1 MRYLL
6 DTNVVCEWAKPRP
19 EPKVVA
25 WFDAV
30 DEDEVFLSVISFAEL
45 RRGVELLPAG
55 QRREDLATWIAGDLS
70 ERFHGR
76 VLDVDR
82 HAAETW
88 GRVMARGQR
97 SGRSLTAMDGFFA
110 ATAESRDLTLV
121 TRNVKDFEGLGVAIL
136 DPWQEP

>member
-1 MRYLL
+1 LRYLL
-6 DTNVVCEWAKPRP
+6 DTNVVSEWAKPRP

-55 QRREDLATWIAGDLS
+55 QRREDLAAWIDRDLS
-70 ERFHGR
+70 DRFHGR

-82 HAAETW
+82 RVAETW

-97 SGRSLTAMDGFFA
+97 SGRSLTAMDAFFA
-110 ATAESRDLTLV
+110 ASAESRDLTLV

-136 DPWQEP
+136 DPWREP